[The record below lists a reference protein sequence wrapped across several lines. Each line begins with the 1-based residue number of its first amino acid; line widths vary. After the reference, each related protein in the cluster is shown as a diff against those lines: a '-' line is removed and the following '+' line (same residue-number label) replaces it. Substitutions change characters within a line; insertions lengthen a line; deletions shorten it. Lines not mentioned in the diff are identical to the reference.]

1 MIKNK
6 SPVWA
11 AFDFD
16 GTLTQHDSLLL
27 FLRQVLGTGRLATKL
42 AMQAPWLAA
51 YAVGLLP
58 NDRAKARLLRH
69 TLGGMHRDVLQALGR
84 NYAAH
89 TLPQLLRPA
98 MMQRLRQHQAL
109 GHTCVLVTAS
119 LTLYT
124 QDWGLAAG
132 MTAVIGTEL
141 AFDQQGLATGSLQG
155 KNCFGAEKAIQLRA
169 LLPDK
174 AKLYAYGDSLGDLEM
189 LAMADEA
196 WTIGKENDYGRKLPE
211 LE

>member
-1 MIKNK
+1 MKNNP
-6 SPVWA
+6 PVWA

-16 GTLTQHDSLLL
+16 GTLTQRDSLLP
-27 FLRQVLGTGRLATKL
+27 FLRQVLGTARLATTL
-42 AMQAPWLAA
+42 AMQAPWLVA
-51 YAVGLLP
+51 YMAGLLA

-69 TLGGMHRDVLQALGR
+69 TLGGMHRSVLQEHGR
-84 NYAAH
+84 SYATN

-124 QDWGLAAG
+124 QNWGLAAG
-132 MTAVIGTEL
+132 LTQVIGSEL
-141 AFDQQGLATGSLQG
+141 AYDENGLATGALQG
-155 KNCFGAEKAIQLRA
+155 KNCFGAEKAVRLRA
-169 LLPDK
+169 LLPGN
-174 AKLYAYGDSLGDLEM
+174 AKLYAYGDSRGDLEM
-189 LAMADEA
+189 LAMADKA
-196 WTIGKENDYGRKLPE
+196 WTINKENDYGRKLPE